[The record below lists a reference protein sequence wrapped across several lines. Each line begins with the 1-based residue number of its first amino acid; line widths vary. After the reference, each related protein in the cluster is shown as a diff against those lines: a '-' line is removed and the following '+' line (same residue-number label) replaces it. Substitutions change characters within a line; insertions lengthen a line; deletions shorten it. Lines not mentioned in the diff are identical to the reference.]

1 MNHNASTVDY
11 NISRFFIQTPTNENS
26 ASGFAAC
33 QRWWVCA
40 DGYREGFGGQ
50 SSNTGRCCAG
60 PHGSTSADRLATR
73 AVGVARGKAA
83 QTGLRH
89 LRQLRPHKQRSSFGR
104 WSPLVRRDGR
114 PRRMHSLKSI
124 VPEVAAHVA
133 VARCTDQGSGSS
145 AQQRCFYSWHATLAA
160 GKFVCL
166 GLLQLDCDCDCDCND
181 YDYDHDDH
189 HDCGYLS
196 AFLVQLSWSWH
207 AILVC
212 YLSAAAAGMR
222 FWFPLFQLVAGMRFC
237 FRLLLAMCVL
247 LLGTW
252 I

>member
-40 DGYREGFGGQ
+40 DGYRVVFTLA
-50 SSNTGRCCAG
+50 SSNEGRCCAG

-83 QTGLRH
+83 QAWLRH

-104 WSPLVRRDGR
+104 RAPYFQILPRQGPL
-114 PRRMHSLKSI
+114 HSLKGM
-124 VPEVAAHVA
+124 VPEAAAHVL
-133 VARCTDQGSGSS
+133 VFVCFRCGGGSG

-181 YDYDHDDH
+181 YDYDHDDDD
-189 HDCGYLS
+189 DCGYLS
-196 AFLVQLSWSWH
+196 AFLVQLEL
-207 AILVC
+207 ACDFGL
-212 YLSAAAAGMR
+212 LS
-222 FWFPLFQLVAGMRFC
+222 
-237 FRLLLAMCVL
+237 
-247 LLGTW
+247 
-252 I
+252 